1 MDLLLRRGG
10 SDLTVERRHTPVK
23 VTKAAFQVADEAKRI
38 VAQQR
43 LRRSRLYSAADR
55 CLTSNR

>member
-23 VTKAAFQVADEAKRI
+23 FTKAAFQVADETKRI

-43 LRRSRLYSAADR
+43 LDAHGFILL
-55 CLTSNR
+55 LTVV